1 MEIHTLLAMAVA
13 LSIAAATP
21 GPAVFAIVSR
31 AVARGFR
38 DAAAMALGIVL
49 GDTFYFLAAL
59 TGWSAVAHA
68 FGDFFSIIR
77 IVAAAALIVMGGR
90 MIRASFSAK
99 GETAA
104 PPPAPSRR
112 MFAAGFLLTLG
123 NPKTILFYLAFLPTF
138 IDLTTVNVWGAAGLV
153 GVIFTVVGGVMLT
166 YAALATR
173 AGHGLRNPA
182 VSRWMHR
189 GAGATLIGAGAAVA
203 MRS

>member
-1 MEIHTLLAMAVA
+1 METHTLLAMAVA

-31 AVARGFR
+31 AMARGFR

-49 GDTFYFLAAL
+49 GDTAYFLAAL

-68 FGDFFSIIR
+68 FGDVFSAIR
-77 IVAAAALIVMGGR
+77 IVAAAALVVMGGR
-90 MIRASFSAK
+90 MIHASFSARE
-99 GETAA
+99 ETAQ
-104 PPPAPSRR
+104 PPAPSRR

-166 YAALATR
+166 YAALAAR

-182 VSRWMHR
+182 LSRWMHR

>member
-1 MEIHTLLAMAVA
+1 MELHTLLAMAVA

-38 DAAAMALGIVL
+38 DASAMALGIVL
-49 GDTFYFLAAL
+49 GDTVYFLAAL

-68 FGDFFSIIR
+68 FGDFFSVIR
-77 IVAAAALIVMGGR
+77 IIAAAALVFMGGR
-90 MIRASFSAK
+90 MIHASFCAR
-99 GETAA
+99 EEAP

-153 GVIFTVVGGVMLT
+153 GVIFAVVGGVMLA
-166 YAALATR
+166 YAALAAR
-173 AGHGLRNPA
+173 AASGLRNPA
-182 VSRWMHR
+182 ISRWMHR